1 MIVKFNWRHIILAII
16 IAIFFLMFL
25 VFGTKLIYP
34 SPEYEDFC
42 EEQIMK
48 PVPLENVSNEQIQEE
63 NQKFI
68 ECQEKYDDALG
79 GYSNNLFLFTVIF
92 VVIIVALSLL
102 LIKNGAVSGGL
113 LLGSLFYL
121 IYGTST
127 YWRFMNDI
135 YRFIA
140 LGIGLL
146 VLIYIRYRVSKK

>member
-34 SPEYEDFC
+34 NPEYGNFC
-42 EEQIMK
+42 AEQITK
-48 PVPLENVSNEQIQEE
+48 ILPENLSKEQAAEE
-63 NQKFI
+63 NQRFI
-68 ECQEKYDDALG
+68 ECQERYDAALRN
-79 GYSNNLFLFTVIF
+79 YSNNLFLFTIIF

-102 LIKNGAVSGGL
+102 LIKNEAVSGGL

-121 IYGTST
+121 IYGTSA

-146 VLIYIRYRVSKK
+146 VLIYIGYRVSKK